1 MKYYIK
7 SNGKTY
13 GPIEENK
20 IKDRVLSG
28 FFSDSSLVSTDFKE
42 WLPLQQCI
50 PSGGL
55 LRILR
60 PTAVKNTTE
69 ASSVKIKPPRMR
81 LTADNVVHRG
91 TIAKERGTIAKEKEF
106 HFSKKLVFISASVF
120 VFLLLCAVGG
130 YFFLAQPPAKKN
142 AHTTPNDFQQV
153 CRMYQSAVGVV
164 TVTLEDS
171 NGKLLNAI
179 GDFKVPSDYPIGT
192 AFAIDKNK
200 FATNCHVA
208 YGVKD
213 QKNGVL
219 ENVLWHIVINDAQRN
234 NGVKNRDEFVKYCKK
249 HMKEIEKFRDFLH
262 ANVRVRNVEIRLAH
276 SGGRSLPV
284 TGVQIHP
291 RYQTAPD
298 DDFAFKNG
306 EFDVAILTT
315 GESVDKFF
323 KIAAL
328 EKLYALAP
336 GQEIAYIGF
345 PMEGLHDNGNLDL
358 NRPEAIFKSG
368 TINKITDFNNVFST
382 PEFNKSI
389 IHDIPAAGGASG
401 SPIFLPN
408 GEVVAILWGVTHTG
422 KSQQGRIASA
432 TQHNMAVR
440 IDSLDAVKK
449 QRTHNLQDWLGE
461 VNK

>member
-28 FFSDSSLVSTDFKE
+28 FFSDASLVSADFKE

-50 PSGGL
+50 P
-55 LRILR
+55 ILR
-60 PTAVKNTTE
+60 PTAAKSTIDE
-69 ASSVKIKPPRMR
+69 PPVENKSARMR
-81 LTADNVVHRG
+81 LTADNVIHRG
-91 TIAKERGTIAKEKEF
+91 SIPKEKKILL
-106 HFSKKLVFISASVF
+106 SKKMTIVFSSAF
-120 VFLLLCAVGG
+120 VFLFLCVGG
-130 YFFLAQPPAKKN
+130 IYFLLPKVPPATKIDKT
-142 AHTTPNDFQQV
+142 APSDFQQV
-153 CRMYQSAVGVV
+153 CRIYQSAVGVV

-171 NGKLLNAI
+171 NGKLLSGI
-179 GDFKVPSDYPIGT
+179 GDFKVSPDYPIGT

-219 ENVLWHIVINDAQRN
+219 ENVLWRIIIKDAQQH
-234 NGVKNRDEFVKYCKK
+234 GVKNENEFMQHCKK
-249 HMKEIEKFRDFLH
+249 IEKEIENFRKYLH
-262 ANVRVRNVEIRLAH
+262 ANVRVRSVEIRLAH
-276 SGGRSLPV
+276 TGGRSLPV
-284 TGVQIHP
+284 TGIQIHP
-291 RYQTAPD
+291 RYQTDPD
-298 DDFAFKNG
+298 KDFIFKNG

-315 GESVDKFF
+315 GESVEKFF
-323 KIAAL
+323 KTASS
-328 EKLYALAP
+328 EKLYTLAP

-408 GEVVAILWGVTHTG
+408 GEVVAILWGVTHSG
-422 KSQQGRIASA
+422 KNQQGRITSA
-432 TQHNMAVR
+432 IQHNMAVR
-440 IDSLDAVKK
+440 IDSLDTVKK
-449 QRTHNLQDWLGE
+449 QRIHNLQDWLGE
-461 VNK
+461 AKK